1 MEIIDNRIK
10 NIEDIV
16 LEHLSLCLRDI
27 LNKSQQQEYVNAR
40 FIIWYFIREFYPNK
54 FGLKYQAGLYCRES
68 HADVKYGAR
77 KVSEWMVGDKLFKK
91 NIEEIKELIEMEL
104 K

>member
-10 NIEDIV
+10 QIEVIV
-16 LEHLSLCLRDI
+16 LEYFNLSLRDI
-27 LNKSQQQEYVNAR
+27 ISKSQQHEYVNAR
-40 FIIWYFIREFYPNK
+40 FIIWYFVRVFYPNK